1 MLTTSVVFILI
12 LPFVSRG
19 AYIGGPSLLLHCI
32 VCFVQKG
39 PASFCA
45 LVSAI
50 SSLHVLALRRV
61 SSNDVPHFANTHVS
75 TSQN

>member
-1 MLTTSVVFILI
+1 MLTTFVVVIVI

-19 AYIGGPSLLLHCI
+19 AYIVGPSLLLHRI
-32 VCFVQKG
+32 VCFVQRG
-39 PASFCA
+39 PACFYA
-45 LVSAI
+45 LVSAT
-50 SSLHVLALRRV
+50 SFPRVLALRRV